1 MSVDNWSN
9 HQLWYSRTTTIPER
23 SRLHPLEPIG
33 VGTPTVESL
42 TSYVARLA
50 AAHRVPTGIFLAQ
63 EVAPQ
68 VSRYQGNQHQGLSR
82 WFFRVFFNDTGAWN
96 GMGIMASEP
105 VHVLEARTKQHQL
118 RFLTLLSWANVLPSR
133 GLLRTNKAWCP
144 VCYDDW
150 ERCGKPI
157 YEPLLWSLQV
167 VTTCPFH
174 QQVLW
179 HQCPNCQRLLYPLE
193 WNSRPGFCSRCQQWL
208 GVNSILTNGDT
219 SVDASPVEQ
228 PDWDWQIFVVYS
240 VGKILELAPALKSPP
255 PRENLALAIDLCIQE
270 ATNGNAKAFA
280 DLMYLSASVPG
291 EWRCGQALAQ
301 LGLLLRV
308 CWCLSI
314 PLEDVLTGQVVKH
327 QPLSLKVLPIT
338 QQRRK
343 TNRRFDAVKVQ
354 TFLEAALSFEP
365 PQSLRQVAATLG
377 YDPGDISRFFPD
389 LCHQISARYRL
400 YKQVI
405 RKS

>member
-1 MSVDNWSN
+1 MSVESWSH
-9 HQLWYSRTTTIPER
+9 HQLWHLKTTTIPER
-23 SRLHPLEPIG
+23 SRLHPLEPID

-50 AAHRVPTGIFLAQ
+50 AAHRVPTGILLAQ

-96 GMGIMASEP
+96 GMGIMANEP
-105 VHVLEARTKQHQL
+105 VHVLEALTGQHQL

-174 QQVLW
+174 QQALW
-179 HQCPNCQRLLYPLE
+179 HQCPNCQRPLYPLE

-208 GVNSILTNGDT
+208 GVSSFLSTGET
-219 SVDASPVEQ
+219 SFDASPVEP
-228 PDWDWQIFVVYS
+228 PDWEWQIFVVQS
-240 VGKILELAPALKSPP
+240 VGKILEQAPFLESVPA
-255 PRENLALAIDLCIQE
+255 RENLAFCIDLCIQK

-314 PLEDVLTGQVVKH
+314 PLVDFLTGRVVIE
-327 QPLSLKVLPIT
+327 QPLSLKVLPRT

-343 TNRRFDAVKVQ
+343 TNRRFDALKVQ
-354 TFLEAALSFEP
+354 MFLEAALSFEP
-365 PQSLRQVAATLG
+365 PQSLRQVAATIG

-400 YKQVI
+400 YRQAI